1 MNAPATIR
9 KPRILFMASQPF
21 FEWRGSPIRL
31 GFDAMAMAQNGYD
44 VDFLTLPVGQRREI
58 DGVRIVRAP
67 NLIRVKKVPIGP
79 SLPKFFFDFV
89 FLFEAIGMTM
99 RRHYDIVHGVEDA
112 GMVALVVG
120 RLARAKV
127 VFEKH
132 SDPASYSGKKGVM
145 RLVMRA
151 YAAVERFVMRH
162 ADAVIGTGPGLV
174 RQVNAL
180 APKTP
185 ATVIS
190 DIPSSLAEPNPE
202 GVRAARARLL
212 ALLGGGSSHT
222 DSTDALGTCETTTTQ
237 VRGAAASVTSV
248 SSVSDSRAEA
258 GGATASVAPVF
269 ATYVGSFASYQGI
282 DLLFAAMP
290 PALRAAPALRFAVI
304 GGTPQEIE
312 ERRAALAAE
321 GLAERVAFVG
331 KVPPDELPC
340 WLAASDIV
348 LSPRIAGVNTPLKLL
363 DYLKVGR
370 AIVATDHEANR
381 LILDEQTAMLVP
393 IDPAAFAEGVAALAR
408 DPARREQIGSRG
420 RRLVDEQYNFGVFR
434 AGLAKV
440 HGSLAAPA
448 AGGAGDP
455 AS

>member
-1 MNAPATIR
+1 MPETTPAP

-44 VDFLTLPVGQRREI
+44 VDFLTLPVGQHREI
-58 DGVRIVRAP
+58 DGVRIIRAP
-67 NLIRVKKVPIGP
+67 NLIRAKRIAIGP

-132 SDPASYSGKKGVM
+132 SDPASYSGKKGIM

-174 RQVNAL
+174 RQVNIL

-190 DIPSSLAEPNPE
+190 DIPSSLTEPDPD

-212 ALLGGGSSHT
+212 ELLGSENG
-222 DSTDALGTCETTTTQ
+222 DAAETANGKRQTTN
-237 VRGAAASVTSV
+237 GEDGLA
-248 SSVSDSRAEA
+248 
-258 GGATASVAPVF
+258 VF

-282 DLLFAAMP
+282 DLLFASMP
-290 PALRAAPALRFAVI
+290 PALRKCPALRFAII
-304 GGTPQEIE
+304 GGTPQEIA

-321 GLAERVAFVG
+321 GLADRVAFVG

-381 LILDEQTAMLVP
+381 LILDEKTALLVP
-393 IDPAAFAEGVAALAR
+393 IDPEAFAEGVASLAADR
-408 DPARREQIGSRG
+408 ERREEIGSRG
-420 RRLVDEQYNFGVFR
+420 RRLVDETYNFGVFR

-440 HGSLAAPA
+440 HGSVLGSA
-448 AGGAGDP
+448 DDRH
-455 AS
+455 

>member
-1 MNAPATIR
+1 MPETSPAP

-67 NLIRVKKVPIGP
+67 NLILAKRIAIGP
-79 SLPKFFFDFV
+79 SLSKFFFDFV

-112 GMVALVVG
+112 GMVALIVG

-127 VFEKH
+127 IFEKH

-174 RQVNAL
+174 RQVNVL

-190 DIPSSLAEPNPE
+190 DIPSSLTEPDPD
-202 GVRAARARLL
+202 GVRAARERLIS
-212 ALLGGGSSHT
+212 LLGRYESHT
-222 DSTDALGTCETTTTQ
+222 
-237 VRGAAASVTSV
+237 
-248 SSVSDSRAEA
+248 EA
-258 GGATASVAPVF
+258 VF

-282 DLLFAAMP
+282 DLLFASMP
-290 PALRAAPALRFAVI
+290 PAMRKCPTLRFAVI
-304 GGTPQEIE
+304 GGTPLEIAQ
-312 ERRAALAAE
+312 RRAEIIAA
-321 GLAERVAFVG
+321 GYASRVAFVG

-381 LILDEQTAMLVP
+381 LILDEKTALLVP
-393 IDPAAFAEGVAALAR
+393 IDPEAFAEGVASLAADR
-408 DPARREQIGSRG
+408 ARREEIGSRG
-420 RRLVDEQYNFGVFR
+420 RRLVDETYNFGVFR

-440 HGSLAAPA
+440 HGSVLGSA
-448 AGGAGDP
+448 DDRH
-455 AS
+455 

>member
-1 MNAPATIR
+1 MSAAPAR

-31 GFDAMAMAQNGYD
+31 GFDAMAMARNGYD
-44 VDFLTLPVGQRREI
+44 VDFLTLPVGERREVE
-58 DGVRIVRAP
+58 GVRIVRAP
-67 NLIRVKKVPIGP
+67 NLIRARKIPIGP

-89 FLFEAIGMTM
+89 FLFQGLGMAV
-99 RRHYDIVHGVEDA
+99 RRRYDIVHGVEDA

-132 SDPASYSGKKGVM
+132 SDPASYAGKKGAM

-174 RQVNAL
+174 RQVRAL

-185 ATVIS
+185 ATVVS
-190 DIPSSLAEPNPE
+190 DIPSSLAEPDPD
-202 GVRAARARLL
+202 GVRRARAKLEEL
-212 ALLGGGSSHT
+212 APGNSRE
-222 DSTDALGTCETTTTQ
+222 D
-237 VRGAAASVTSV
+237 GAP
-248 SSVSDSRAEA
+248 
-258 GGATASVAPVF
+258 APVF
-269 ATYVGSFASYQGI
+269 ATYVGSFATYQGI

-290 PALRAAPALRFAVI
+290 PALRACPALRFAVI
-304 GGTPQEIE
+304 GGTPQEIA

-321 GLAERVAFVG
+321 GLADRVAFVG
-331 KVPPDELPC
+331 KVPPDELPS
-340 WLAASDIV
+340 WLAASDIL
-348 LSPRIAGVNTPLKLL
+348 LSPRVAGVNTPLKLL

-381 LILDEQTAMLVP
+381 LILDETTALLVP
-393 IDPAAFAEGVAALAR
+393 LAPEAFADGVAALAR
-408 DPARREQIGSRG
+408 DRARREAIGSRG
-420 RRLVDEQYNFGVFR
+420 RRLVDEKYNFGVFR

-440 HGSLAAPA
+440 HGAVS
-448 AGGAGDP
+448 GRTD
-455 AS
+455 ASR

>member
-1 MNAPATIR
+1 MPESASPR

-67 NLIRVKKVPIGP
+67 NLIRAKKIAIGP

-190 DIPSSLAEPNPE
+190 DIPSSLAEPDPD
-202 GVRAARARLL
+202 GVRAARTKLEEL
-212 ALLGGGSSHT
+212 AP
-222 DSTDALGTCETTTTQ
+222 
-237 VRGAAASVTSV
+237 
-248 SSVSDSRAEA
+248 
-258 GGATASVAPVF
+258 GGAGAESVRPSDRQTVGPSDGGEDGTAVF

-290 PALRAAPALRFAVI
+290 PALRKCAALRFAVI
-304 GGTPQEIE
+304 GGTPQEIA

-321 GLAERVAFVG
+321 GLADRVAFVG

-381 LILDEQTAMLVP
+381 LILDEKTALLVP
-393 IDPAAFAEGVAALAR
+393 IDPEAFAEGVASLAADR
-408 DPARREQIGSRG
+408 ARREEIGSRG
-420 RRLVDEQYNFGVFR
+420 RRLVDETYNFGVFR

-440 HGSLAAPA
+440 HGSVLGSA
-448 AGGAGDP
+448 DDCH
-455 AS
+455 

>member
-1 MNAPATIR
+1 MSDTAAR

-31 GFDAMAMAQNGYD
+31 GFDVMAMAQNGYD
-44 VDFLTLPVGQRREI
+44 VDFLTLPVGQRREVE
-58 DGVRIVRAP
+58 GVRIVRAP
-67 NLIRVKKVPIGP
+67 NLIRAKKIAIGP
-79 SLPKFFFDFV
+79 SLLKFFFDFV

-99 RRHYDIVHGVEDA
+99 RRRYDIVHGVEDA
-112 GMVALVVG
+112 GMVALIVG

-132 SDPASYSGKKGVM
+132 SDPASYTGKKGVM

-190 DIPSSLAEPNPE
+190 DIPSSLAEPDPD
-202 GVRAARARLL
+202 GVRAARARLQEIL
-212 ALLGGGSSHT
+212 RREGPHT
-222 DSTDALGTCETTTTQ
+222 DDTEA
-237 VRGAAASVTSV
+237 GAATG
-248 SSVSDSRAEA
+248 AE
-258 GGATASVAPVF
+258 APVF

-290 PALRAAPALRFAVI
+290 PALRACPALRFAVI
-304 GGTPQEIE
+304 GGTPQEIA

-331 KVPPDELPC
+331 KVPPDELPS

-381 LILDEQTAMLVP
+381 LILDEKTALLVP
-393 IDPAAFAEGVAALAR
+393 IDPGAFAEGVASLASDR
-408 DPARREQIGSRG
+408 ARREEIGSRG
-420 RRLVDEQYNFGVFR
+420 RRLVDETYNFGVFR

-440 HGSLAAPA
+440 HGAVLTPQT
-448 AGGAGDP
+448 P
-455 AS
+455 R